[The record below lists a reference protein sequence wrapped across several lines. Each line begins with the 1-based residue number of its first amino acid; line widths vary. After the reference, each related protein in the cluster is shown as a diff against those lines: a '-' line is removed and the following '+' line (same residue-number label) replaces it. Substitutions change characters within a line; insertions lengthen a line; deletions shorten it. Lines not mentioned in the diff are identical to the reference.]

1 MKVLALVTLFLLG
14 IVLAQ
19 NNTMN
24 TTMNST
30 TPAIGASSPGSFSE
44 LTTLTSNDTTKINL
58 FKSYKNQIGLTMNSE
73 FTTKFE
79 PVSYSQQVVNGMNY
93 KIKYDIGDNKFIV
106 VQVYQPLP
114 NSNEMPKV
122 TGVLDDGDGNSIIIN
137 HDEDKFMGGD
147 SNTDDTKTAAGAMSS
162 EWTKLG
168 ADNTDLWRLFNS
180 W

>member
-19 NNTMN
+19 N
-24 TTMNST
+24 TTE
-30 TPAIGASSPGSFSE
+30 PIGASSPGSFSE

-93 KIKYDIGDNKFIV
+93 KIKYDIGDNKLIV

-122 TGVLDDGDGNSIIIN
+122 MGVLDDGDGNSIIIN
-137 HDEDKFMGGD
+137 DDDDKFLGD
-147 SNTDDTKTAAGAMSS
+147 DVTKTAAGAMST

-168 ADNTDLWRLFNS
+168 SNNTDLWRLFNS